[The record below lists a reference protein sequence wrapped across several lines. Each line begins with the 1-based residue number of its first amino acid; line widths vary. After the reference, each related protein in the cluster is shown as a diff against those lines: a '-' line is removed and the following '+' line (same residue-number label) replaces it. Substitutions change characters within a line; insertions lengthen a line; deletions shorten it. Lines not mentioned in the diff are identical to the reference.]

1 MCPITSVHALNP
13 LPRQLDRIIT
23 QQIMPKINREP
34 YAEQATFLLP
44 EKAVQ
49 IWVLHDWAAE
59 ETNQV
64 LGHVLSQDERQRAVS
79 YRHIKHQ
86 SSFIYRRCVLRCLIG
101 HYLGYKAESLLFEL
115 NPFGKPALR
124 SPYAPGF
131 EFSISQTDGLAVLA
145 FAWDCRV
152 GVDVEKLASDV
163 DIHGVGQAV
172 FSDQEQADVNASTH
186 DASSAF
192 FTVWTRKEALL
203 KAVGTGLSGQPG
215 DYITQD
221 EAQHGRNQWRASHKG
236 VPLPGW
242 TFLDLELAPGVK
254 CALAVSRDDVQV
266 SLRHFTV
273 SDFRTSNDCIEVT

>member
-1 MCPITSVHALNP
+1 MNRDQHAE
-13 LPRQLDRIIT
+13 R
-23 QQIMPKINREP
+23 
-34 YAEQATFLLP
+34 ATFLLP

-49 IWVLHDWAAE
+49 IWVLLDWAAE
-59 ETNQV
+59 ETSHV
-64 LGHVLSQDERQRAVS
+64 LGHVLSQDERQRAAS

-86 SSFIYRRCVLRCLIG
+86 NSFIYRRCVLRCLIG
-101 HYLGYKAESLLFEL
+101 HYLGCKADSLRFEL
-115 NPFGKPALR
+115 NSFGKPALH

-172 FSDQEQADVNASTH
+172 FSDHEQAAVNASTH
-186 DASSAF
+186 DASSVF
-192 FTVWTRKEALL
+192 FTIWTRKEALL
-203 KAVGTGLSGQPG
+203 KAVGMGLSGQPG

-221 EAQHGRNQWRASHKG
+221 EAQNSRNQWRASHKG

-242 TFLDLELAPGVK
+242 TFIDLELALRVK
-254 CALAVSRDDVQV
+254 GALAVSRDDVQV
-266 SLRHFTV
+266 SLRHFTL
-273 SDFRTSNDCIEVT
+273 SDFRTPNDCIEVT